1 MVTRR
6 SLCRGAATVALAL
19 GLGACGINSI
29 DLPPPP
35 AEPPLYRLAP
45 GDKVALTV
53 FGQPDTSGQFDVN
66 ADGNI
71 AVPLI
76 GSVPANGRTLAELRD
91 DLGKRLDRFIVNPR
105 FTVDIV
111 TYRQIFVLGEVQKPG
126 GYPYNVGLTVQQA
139 VALAGGFTR
148 RAITDKV
155 VLTRQADGSPKEYGV
170 ALKDSVAPGDT
181 LDVQRRLF

>member
-6 SLCRGAATVALAL
+6 SLCCGAATVALAM
-19 GLGACGINSI
+19 GLTACGINSI

-35 AEPPLYRLAP
+35 AGQPVYHLAP
-45 GDKVALTV
+45 GDRVALAV
-53 FGQPDTSGQFDVN
+53 FGQPDTSGQFDVA

-71 AVPLI
+71 SVPLV
-76 GSVPANGRTLAELRD
+76 GSVPATGRTLAELRD
-91 DLGKRLDRFIVNPR
+91 DLRGRLDRFIVNPR

-126 GYPYNVGLTVQQA
+126 GYPYSVALTVQQA

-148 RAITDKV
+148 RAITDKL
-155 VLTRQADGSPKEYGV
+155 VLTREVDGGPKEYGV
-170 ALKDSVAPGDT
+170 SLKDFVAPGDT
-181 LDVQRRLF
+181 LNVERRVF

>member
-6 SLCRGAATVALAL
+6 SLACGLALAL
-19 GLGACGINSI
+19 MAVLGGCGINSI

-35 AEPPLYRLAP
+35 SEQPVYRLAP
-45 GDKVALTV
+45 GDKVAMQV
-53 FGQPDTSGQFDVN
+53 FGQTDMSGQFDVN

-71 AVPLI
+71 SVPLI
-76 GSVPANGRTLAELRD
+76 GSVPANGRTVAELTG
-91 DLGKRLDRFIVNPR
+91 DLRQRLNRFIVNPR
-105 FTVDIV
+105 FTVDVV
-111 TYRQIFVLGEVQKPG
+111 TYRQVFVLGEVQKPG

-155 VLTRQADGSPKEYGV
+155 VLTRQVDGGPKEYGV
-170 ALKDSVAPGDT
+170 SLKDFVAPGDT
-181 LDVQRRLF
+181 LDVQRRVF

>member
-6 SLCRGAATVALAL
+6 SLCRGTATIALAI
-19 GLGACGINSI
+19 GLAACGINSI

-35 AEPPLYRLAP
+35 AEPPVYRLAP
-45 GDKVALTV
+45 GDKVALAV
-53 FGQPDTSGQFDVN
+53 FGQTDTSGQFDVN

-71 AVPLI
+71 SVPLV
-76 GSVPANGRTLAELRD
+76 GSVPAAGRTLAELRT
-91 DLGKRLDRFIVNPR
+91 DLGKRLNRFIVNPR
-105 FTVDIV
+105 FTIDIV

-155 VLTRQADGSPKEYGV
+155 VLTRGVDGALKEYGV
-170 ALKDSVAPGDT
+170 SPKDFMAPGDT
-181 LDVQRRLF
+181 LDIQRRVF

>member
-6 SLCRGAATVALAL
+6 SLCGGAAAATLAL
-19 GLGACGINSI
+19 GLAACGINSI

-35 AEPPLYRLAP
+35 AEPPVYHLAP
-45 GDKVALTV
+45 GDKVALAV
-53 FGQPDTSGQFDVN
+53 FGQTDTSGQFDVN

-71 AVPLI
+71 SVPLV
-76 GSVPANGRTLAELRD
+76 GSVAASGRTLAELRD
-91 DLGKRLDRFIVNPR
+91 QLGQRLNRFIVNPR

-111 TYRQIFVLGEVQKPG
+111 TYRQVFVLGEVQKPG
-126 GYPYNVGLTVQQA
+126 GYPYSVDLTVRQA
-139 VALAGGFTR
+139 IALAGGFTR

-155 VLTRQADGSPKEYGV
+155 VLTRQVDGSPKEYGV
-170 ALKDSVAPGDT
+170 SPKDFVAPGDT

>member
-6 SLCRGAATVALAL
+6 SLACALAMTL
-19 GLGACGINSI
+19 AVGLGGCGINSI

-35 AEPPLYRLAP
+35 AEQPVYRLAP
-45 GDKVALTV
+45 GDKVAVQV
-53 FGQPDTSGQFDVN
+53 FGQTDMSGQFDVN

-71 AVPLI
+71 SMPLI
-76 GSVPANGRTLAELRD
+76 GSVPASGRTLAELTD
-91 DLGKRLDRFIVNPR
+91 DLRGRINRFIVNPR

-111 TYRQIFVLGEVQKPG
+111 TYRQVFVLGEVQKPG

-148 RAITDKV
+148 RAITDKI
-155 VLTRQADGSPKEYGV
+155 VLTRQMDGGPKEYGV
-170 ALKDSVAPGDT
+170 GLKDFVAPGDT
-181 LDVQRRLF
+181 LDVQRRVF

>member
-6 SLCRGAATVALAL
+6 SLVCGLAMTL
-19 GLGACGINSI
+19 AVCVGGCGINSI

-35 AEPPLYRLAP
+35 AEQPVYRLAA
-45 GDKVALTV
+45 GDKVAVQV
-53 FGQPDTSGQFDVN
+53 FGQTDMSGQFDVN

-71 AVPLI
+71 SVPLI
-76 GSVPANGRTLAELRD
+76 GSVPASGRTVAELTG
-91 DLGKRLDRFIVNPR
+91 DLRERINRFIVNPR

-111 TYRQIFVLGEVQKPG
+111 TYRQVFVLGEVQKPG

-155 VLTRQADGSPKEYGV
+155 VLTRQMDSGPKEYGV
-170 ALKDSVAPGDT
+170 GLKDFVAPGDT
-181 LDVQRRLF
+181 LDVQRRVF